1 MMQKKIKKN
10 WDVKVDNTIISN
22 LIETK
27 NNSKYL
33 IE

>member
-1 MMQKKIKKN
+1 MMQKKKKN
-10 WDVKVDNTIISN
+10 WEVKVDNTVTSN